1 MTYILNR
8 LLSIALTLFLIS
20 VITFAV
26 TTILP
31 GDVATM
37 IMGTQSNPEALAG
50 LRKSLGLN
58 DPLVIQYGR
67 WIGGMATGDW
77 GRSLVFKVPIADLL
91 IQKIKASSLIVV
103 MSMAIASMCAVPLGV
118 WAAVHRNRWQDG
130 LSSSAALVGVSLPD
144 FFWGI
149 MMILLFARILGWFPS
164 SGFADPAVSLWPALT
179 HAFLP
184 SLALGLGLMAHLTRM
199 TRSTMTG
206 ILGQEFIRVGRAK
219 GLAERTIVWR
229 YALANAVGPVMTVAG
244 LQVGYLF
251 GSIIVIETLFNYTG
265 MGWLTYQ
272 ALLNRDIPLI
282 QATVF
287 VIAAVV
293 MLANLVVDL
302 LYLYV
307 DPRIRLE

>member
-58 DPLVIQYGR
+58 DPLVVQYGR

-77 GRSLVFKVPIADLL
+77 GRSLIFKVPIADLL
-91 IQKIKASSLIVV
+91 VQKIKASSLIVV
-103 MSMAIASMCAVPLGV
+103 MSMAIASICAVPLGV
-118 WAAVHRNRWQDG
+118 WAAVHRNRWQDAM
-130 LSSSAALVGVSLPD
+130 SSSAALVGVSLPD

-164 SGFADPAVSLWPALT
+164 SGFADPAVSLWPALS

-206 ILGQEFIRVGRAK
+206 CLISSILGIKV
-219 GLAERTIVWR
+219 
-229 YALANAVGPVMTVAG
+229 PM
-244 LQVGYLF
+244 
-251 GSIIVIETLFNYTG
+251 
-265 MGWLTYQ
+265 YQ
-272 ALLNRDIPLI
+272 DNVKS
-282 QATVF
+282 TS
-287 VIAAVV
+287 
-293 MLANLVVDL
+293 
-302 LYLYV
+302 
-307 DPRIRLE
+307 

>member
-1 MTYILNR
+1 MTYFLNR
-8 LLSIALTLFLIS
+8 FLSIILTLFLIS
-20 VITFAV
+20 VITFGV
-26 TTILP
+26 TNILP
-31 GDVATM
+31 GDVAMM
-37 IMGTQSNPEALAG
+37 IMGTQSNPAALAG
-50 LRKSLGLN
+50 LRQTLGLN
-58 DPLVIQYGR
+58 DPLFVQYGR
-67 WIGGMATGDW
+67 WIGGMLTGDW
-77 GRSLVFKVPIADLL
+77 GRSLVFKEPIADLL
-91 IQKIKASSLIVV
+91 LQKIKASSLIVV
-103 MSMAIASMCAVPLGV
+103 MSMAIALSCAVPLGV
-118 WAAVHRNRWQDG
+118 WAAVHRNRWQDTT
-130 LSSSAALVGVSLPD
+130 SSTAALFGVSLPD

-149 MMILLFARILGWFPS
+149 VLILLFARTLGWLPS
-164 SGFADPAVSLWPALT
+164 SGFVDPSVSFPRALA

-219 GLAERTIVWR
+219 GLAERTVVWR
-229 YALANAVGPVMTVAG
+229 YALANAIGPIMTVAG

-272 ALLNRDIPLI
+272 ALLNRDVPLI

-293 MLANLVVDL
+293 MLANLVVDF
-302 LYLYV
+302 LYLLV